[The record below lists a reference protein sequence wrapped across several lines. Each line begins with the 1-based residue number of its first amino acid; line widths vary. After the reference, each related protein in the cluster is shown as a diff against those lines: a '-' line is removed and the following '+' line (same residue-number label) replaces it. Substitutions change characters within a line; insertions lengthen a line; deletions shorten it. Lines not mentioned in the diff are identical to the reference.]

1 MKQMQKGIK
10 GATAMA
16 KLATAKRLAKYK
28 KDMTHNAK
36 RLAAAKA
43 HANKIAEDI
52 RKANLKLTADQA
64 TLSAKY
70 NAKMQA
76 LGVENAANQKKF
88 DAAKEKSQKA
98 FAAKFAGNKAAAAA
112 ATAAI
117 AASVKAANKEAAAKT
132 KKINDRHK
140 KEQPAKKK
148 ADSAYAKKT
157 AAAAL
162 ALKKKAEKKGKA
174 DEKETKIKNRDDLAM
189 KECAIDGSECQT
201 PDGGCKKTTPTGPF
215 MGDDL
220 VSCASKKPAEEEDAG
235 LSWAGIEPPLPPEK
249 CPPASAACHLAM
261 SDCKTDSGC
270 KPGMLKGTAAGLIQ
284 VGCHAGKA
292 SLTKY
297 FAWASACCG

>member
-1 MKQMQKGIK
+1 MAKANKKAAAAGAAIEKKWAKKEAHFRHLANKQQKELTIKSHAFQARMKQMQKGIK

-76 LGVENAANQKKF
+76 LGAENAANQKKF

-117 AASVKAANKEAAAKT
+117 
-132 KKINDRHK
+132 
-140 KEQPAKKK
+140 
-148 ADSAYAKKT
+148 
-157 AAAAL
+157 
-162 ALKKKAEKKGKA
+162 
-174 DEKETKIKNRDDLAM
+174 
-189 KECAIDGSECQT
+189 
-201 PDGGCKKTTPTGPF
+201 
-215 MGDDL
+215 
-220 VSCASKKPAEEEDAG
+220 
-235 LSWAGIEPPLPPEK
+235 
-249 CPPASAACHLAM
+249 
-261 SDCKTDSGC
+261 
-270 KPGMLKGTAAGLIQ
+270 
-284 VGCHAGKA
+284 
-292 SLTKY
+292 
-297 FAWASACCG
+297 